1 MCIFLSW
8 SSRIAWPVT
17 RNYVRATSLC
27 LGLIGLGAGSLV
39 ASNLSQTMWSR
50 SCQRVLNQHW
60 VIVSPC
66 LVCFVSQKLGADVDD
81 VELKDAVNVVRT
93 LRGSAWGWL
102 RGKADKCQPFVFSV
116 CYVHL
121 SSQKLQSRHSS
132 ILFERRIEVLFGR
145 ASKSFIHMCDAQ
157 YSLP

>member
-8 SSRIAWPVT
+8 SPRIAWPVT

-27 LGLIGLGAGSLV
+27 LGLIGLGADSLV
-39 ASNLSQTMWSR
+39 ANNLSQTMWSR

-60 VIVSPC
+60 IIVSPC
-66 LVCFVSQKLGADVDD
+66 LVCFVSQRLGAGVDD

-93 LRGSAWGWL
+93 LRRPAWWWL
-102 RGKADKCQPFVFSV
+102 QGKADRCQPFVFSV
-116 CYVHL
+116 CCVHL
-121 SSQKLQSRHSS
+121 SFQNLQCWHLS
-132 ILFERRIEVLFGR
+132 ILVERRIEVLLGR
-145 ASKSFIHMCDAQ
+145 ASKSFIHIYDTQ